1 MVSTRLS
8 ASKRPLANGD
18 EDVSNSGCI
27 TDQRSEPAR
36 RLLPARSVPTFE
48 YAPLAGDQIRLLDLL
63 PGNSGEP
70 IFIRIQHAH
79 LPHHPPSCRFLSQD
93 ELRDINDKLPRG
105 WECMETLSGRLIYVN
120 SELDTSSWSIPGFSS
135 RRDPR
140 REEKYDD
147 VPPFEALSYTWG
159 SPKSLKAIFIKS
171 PGKPLAKLR
180 VTKNLAVALSHLRD
194 SENSRALWID
204 AICINQKD
212 LAERNAQV
220 PRMRLIYQ
228 LAARVVVWLGPGSS
242 QSDLAL
248 QTLQH
253 FGEQVEISRAL
264 SVIRDPDATEPDWYS
279 ESHDLPFEP
288 RAWRAIAALA
298 QRLWFTRIWVVQEI
312 HLANSA
318 AVMHCGRQTIS
329 WAVFRRAVMC
339 LAVKRNL
346 PAGFRGDITACHGSA
361 HYEATEP
368 WSGLELTVVQ
378 RDCTDARDRVYG
390 LLGLMPETLRAR
402 ITPDY
407 DLPVAEVY
415 RQTLLAEIAHF
426 GRLDGLRMCGYRPE
440 GSGVDGPSWVPDL
453 IRVIHYV
460 ETMRYQ
466 FSAGM
471 SRCESKCQSVEL
483 LEVLGTEAARVC
495 DVSEKGDPDE
505 DDLDAARGWI
515 AERQAALPPDDPLP
529 DVLAMTICGMRTR
542 ERFPD
547 ISKLPKREEWIRF
560 LQDRVRG
567 EVYDAGQDTSITPFY
582 LEFVRFLLYQRT
594 LFSTEEGHVGL
605 GPFDMKKGDI
615 VVVLL
620 GYDAPMLLREA
631 TNGTYQII
639 GETMAYTLRDA
650 TGLLGPLPKPW
661 ICQIYMDSV
670 GLSTSYRFLNQE
682 SGVVS
687 QDDPRLPPLV
697 GWERIA
703 SIRTADDPEVY
714 QKFKNTE
721 TGDIINYDPRMSTS
735 ALRKRGLALKT
746 FMLS

>member
-1 MVSTRLS
+1 MVSTRSS
-8 ASKRPLANGD
+8 AAKRPLANGD
-18 EDVSNSGCI
+18 EDVSNCGCI
-27 TDQRSEPAR
+27 TDQSSKPVR
-36 RLLPARSVPTFE
+36 RLPSARSVPTFE
-48 YAPLAGDQIRLLDLL
+48 YAPLAGDQIRLLNLL
-63 PGNSGEP
+63 PGNSGDP
-70 IFIRIQHAH
+70 IFIRIQHAQ
-79 LPHHPPSCRFLSQD
+79 LSHHPPSCRFLSQD
-93 ELRDINDKLPRG
+93 ELRDINNNLPRG
-105 WECMETLSGRLIYVN
+105 WECMETLSGRLIYLN
-120 SELDTSSWSIPGFSS
+120 SELDTSSWSIPGFSC

-140 REEKYDD
+140 REEKHDD

-159 SPKSLKAIFIKS
+159 SPKSRKAIFIES
-171 PGKPLAKLR
+171 SGKPLAKLL

-194 SENSRALWID
+194 SKSSRTLWID
-204 AICINQKD
+204 AICINQED
-212 LAERNAQV
+212 LAERSAQV

-242 QSDLAL
+242 QSDIAL

-253 FGEQVEISRAL
+253 LGEQVEISRTL
-264 SVIRDPDATEPDWYS
+264 SVIRDPDATERDWYS
-279 ESHDLPFEP
+279 ESHDLPFTP
-288 RAWRAIAALA
+288 RAWRAIAVLV

-318 AVMHCGRQTIS
+318 AVVHCGHQTIT
-329 WAVFRRAVMC
+329 WEVFRRAVMC

-346 PAGFRGDITACHGSA
+346 PPGFRGDITACHGSA

-378 RDCTDARDRVYG
+378 RDCTDPRDRVYG

-471 SRCESKCQSVEL
+471 SRCEPRCLSAEL
-483 LEVLGTEAARVC
+483 LEVLGTEVARVC
-495 DVSEKGDPDE
+495 DVSDKEDPDE
-505 DDLDAARGWI
+505 DDLEVALGWI
-515 AERQAALPPDDPLP
+515 AERQAALPPDSPLP
-529 DVLAMTICGMRTR
+529 EALAMTFCGMRTR

-547 ISKLPKREEWIRF
+547 ISKLPEREEWIRF
-560 LQDRVRG
+560 LQGHVGG
-567 EVYDAGQDTSITPFY
+567 EVYEAGEDTYVTPFY
-582 LEFVRFLLYQRT
+582 LEFVRLLLYQRT

-605 GPFDMKKGDI
+605 GPYDMKKGDI
-615 VVVLL
+615 VVILL
-620 GYDAPMLLREA
+620 GYDAPMLLREN
-631 TNGTYQII
+631 TDGTYKII
-639 GETMAYTLRDA
+639 GEIMAYTLRDA
-650 TGLLGPLPKPW
+650 TGLLGPLPESW
-661 ICQIYMDSV
+661 ICQIFMDSV
-670 GLSTSYRFLNQE
+670 GLSTAYRFLNKE
-682 SGVVS
+682 SGLVS

-697 GWERIA
+697 GWE
-703 SIRTADDPEVY
+703 SLTSTRTADDPEVY
-714 QKFKNTE
+714 QKFKNIE
-721 TGDIINYDPRMSTS
+721 TGDIINYDPRMSADT
-735 ALRKRGLALKT
+735 LRERGVALKQ
-746 FMLS
+746 FVLS